1 MFCPGCGIFQPV
13 YGDPQ
18 QIISGL
24 IRFTCD
30 ECGVDLVMIT
40 SAWPYFV
47 HGDNVPKAA

>member
-1 MFCPGCGIFQPV
+1 MWCPGCGKFQML

-18 QIISGL
+18 QIISGI

-30 ECGVDLVMIT
+30 ECGVYMVIIT

-47 HGDNVPKAA
+47 HGDKIPAAA